1 MIRAVERSENLGG
14 QFYLVGI
21 ICSLVE
27 IGLAGTPRD
36 DTPIMILATM
46 TKVDAVICTL
56 KKHSKFEYGCVN
68 LRELAITV
76 KDTPQLIEPQGKV
89 IYTKYSKH

>member
-27 IGLAGTPRD
+27 LGLAGTPRD

-46 TKVDAVICTL
+46 TKVDAVI
-56 KKHSKFEYGCVN
+56 
-68 LRELAITV
+68 
-76 KDTPQLIEPQGKV
+76 P
-89 IYTKYSKH
+89 